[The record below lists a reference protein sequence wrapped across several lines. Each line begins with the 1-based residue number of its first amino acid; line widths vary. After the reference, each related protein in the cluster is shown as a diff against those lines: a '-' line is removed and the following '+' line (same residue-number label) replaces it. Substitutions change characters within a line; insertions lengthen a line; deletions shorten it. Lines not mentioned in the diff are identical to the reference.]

1 MEDTMS
7 TLMEEE
13 IKRWTSK
20 RKTALMLEIS
30 QGKTSVAEASRSY
43 DLRPSEIERAAREWR
58 TP

>member
-1 MEDTMS
+1 MS